1 MRDNPEYSRRI
12 ILAID
17 EVSKDTVNRIIDA
30 TSPFIEIYKIG
41 SIAFTVFGPS
51 IIDEIRNRG
60 KEVFLDLKYFDIP
73 NTVSK
78 AVQQAVSYGV
88 KMLTLHTLG
97 GYDMLKAA
105 AEANN
110 GKATLLGVT
119 LLTSLDAGQIR
130 RIGIEHD
137 VPDMVGRLALLAR
150 DAGIDGLVASGH
162 ELEQLRN
169 ILGDKPVIVVPGIRI
184 QNGVPAGDQKRV
196 VSPKRAF
203 ESGADYIVIGR
214 PVTESADPAGAV
226 QKILDTLTRGEYK

>member
-1 MRDNPEYSRRI
+1 MRDNPEYSRRV

-51 IIDEIRNRG
+51 IIDEIINRG

-105 AEANN
+105 AEANK

-119 LLTSLDAGQIR
+119 LLTSLDAVQIR

-184 QNGVPAGDQKRV
+184 QNGIPAGDQKRV

-226 QKILDTLTRGEYK
+226 QKLLDTLTQGEYK

>member
-17 EVSKDTVNRIIDA
+17 EVSKDSVDRIIDA

-41 SIAFTVFGPS
+41 SIAFTMFGPS
-51 IIDEIRNRG
+51 IIDEIINRG

-105 AEANN
+105 AEANK

-119 LLTSLDAGQIR
+119 LLTSLDAAQIG
-130 RIGIEHD
+130 RIGIDHD
-137 VPDMVGRLALLAR
+137 VPDMVGRLAVLAR

-162 ELEQLRN
+162 ELEELRN

-184 QNGVPAGDQKRV
+184 QNGIPAGDQKRV

-214 PVTESADPAGAV
+214 PVTESADPADAI
-226 QKILDTLTRGEYK
+226 QKILDTLTRGE

>member
-1 MRDNPEYSRRI
+1 MRDNPQYSRRI

-17 EVSKDTVNRIIDA
+17 EVSKDKVNRIIDA

-51 IIDEIRNRG
+51 IIDEIINRG

-105 AEANN
+105 VEANK
-110 GKATLLGVT
+110 GRATLLGVT
-119 LLTSLDAGQIR
+119 LLTSLDAAQIG
-130 RIGIEHD
+130 RIGIERD
-137 VPDMVGRLALLAR
+137 VPDMVGRLAVLAR

-169 ILGDKPVIVVPGIRI
+169 TLGDKPVIVVPGIRI
-184 QNGVPAGDQKRV
+184 QNGEPAGDQKRV

-214 PVTESADPAGAV
+214 PVTESADPAGTV

>member
-12 ILAID
+12 ILAVD
-17 EVSKDTVNRIIDA
+17 EVSKDSVDRIIDA

-51 IIDEIRNRG
+51 IIDEIINRG

-105 AEANN
+105 AEANK

-119 LLTSLDAGQIR
+119 LLTSLDAAQIG

-137 VPDMVGRLALLAR
+137 VPDMVGRLAVLAR

-162 ELEQLRN
+162 ELEELRN

-184 QNGVPAGDQKRV
+184 QNGIPAGDQKRV

-214 PVTESADPAGAV
+214 PVTESADPADAV
-226 QKILDTLTRGEYK
+226 QKILNTLTRGE

>member
-1 MRDNPEYSRRI
+1 MRDNPEYSKRI

-41 SIAFTVFGPS
+41 SITFTAFGPS
-51 IIDEIRNRG
+51 IVDDIINRG

-78 AVQQAVSYGV
+78 AVRQAVSYGV

-105 AEANN
+105 AEANE
-110 GKATLLGVT
+110 GKASLLGVT
-119 LLTSLDAGQIR
+119 LLTSLDAAQIG

-137 VPDMVGRLALLAR
+137 VPYMVGRLAEIAR

-162 ELEQLRN
+162 ELEQLRKS
-169 ILGDKPVIVVPGIRI
+169 LGDKPVIVVPGIRI
-184 QNGVPAGDQKRV
+184 ENGTPAGDQKRV

-203 ESGADYIVIGR
+203 ESGADYIVVGR
-214 PVTESADPAGAV
+214 PVTESVDPAGAV
-226 QKILDTLTRGEYK
+226 QKIRETLKRGE